1 MQSGVAADLWLSIE
15 PGALKHQITINQQSA
30 TQDSFGQPV
39 ITWNAVRTCW
49 GGINLVGMR
58 EVFSANQLTSQST
71 DVWTVRWTSTLIQP
85 GMQIVFGSSTYRVQ
99 AVSNPGKRNIYLHIL
114 CLELNATSGS

>member
-1 MQSGVAADLWLSIE
+1 MANGVQADQWPSIE
-15 PGALKHQITINQQSA
+15 PGALKHQITFNQQSS

-39 ITWNAVRTCW
+39 PTWTQIRTCW

-58 EVFSANQLTSQST
+58 EAFGNNQLTSQST
-71 DVWTVRWTSTLIQP
+71 DIWTVRWTSTVIQP

-114 CLELNATSGS
+114 CLELNATSAS